1 LYAKSVEDTG
11 AAGQRW
17 FRRPLALL
25 ALLLVV
31 SVAGVTAILTRGEP
45 SPWPLPA
52 LVGLFYATLHL
63 PRTLAIGGSLFV
75 SASFLAA
82 SVAVVPEGALSP
94 RSLLLFQVPL
104 IVGAIGIAIGT
115 QRDYRVLAE
124 ERALRAE
131 ESRDSDSRRRV
142 ADERLRIARDLH
154 DVIAHHMAVITV
166 QSGVAH
172 HLLRED
178 PDEAA
183 KSLRHVVDS
192 SREVLEE
199 LHVMVGVL
207 RSGPDDDG
215 ESTRP
220 VPGLDQLDA
229 LIAQSGTAGL
239 AVTRRDTGATRELP
253 PALDVVAYRI
263 VQEALTNAGKHG
275 DSTAEVSVT
284 FGPGR
289 LTLTVSNP
297 VPGAAGHARIDHAGG
312 FGLVGMRERATAV
325 GGMLTADLSAGHFV
339 LTATLPVPHK
349 AADA

>member
-1 LYAKSVEDTG
+1 MEDTG
-11 AAGQRW
+11 ARGQRW
-17 FRRPLALL
+17 FRRPPALL
-25 ALLLVV
+25 ALIF
-31 SVAGVTAILTRGEP
+31 VASAVGAAVILTRGEP
-45 SPWPLPA
+45 SPLPLPA
-52 LVGLFYATLHL
+52 LIGLFYATLYL
-63 PRTLAIGGSLFV
+63 PRGLAIGGSLFA
-75 SASFLAA
+75 SALFFAA
-82 SVAVVPEGALSP
+82 SAAVVSEGALSTKA
-94 RSLLLFQVPL
+94 LLLFQVPL

-115 QRDYRVLAE
+115 QRDYRIAAE

-131 ESRDSDSRRRV
+131 ESRDSDSHRRV

-166 QSGVAH
+166 QSGVAQ
-172 HLLRED
+172 HLLRDD

-220 VPGLDQLDA
+220 APGLDQLDA
-229 LIAQSGTAGL
+229 LVAQTVSAGL
-239 AVTRRDTGATRELP
+239 AVTRRDIGAARKLP

-263 VQEALTNAGKHG
+263 IQEALTNAGKHG
-275 DSTAEVSVT
+275 DATAEVSVI

-289 LTLTVSNP
+289 LTLTVTNP
-297 VPGAAGHARIDHAGG
+297 VPGPVDHARTDPARG

-325 GGMLTADLSAGHFV
+325 GGTLSSDLSGGRFV
-339 LTATLPVPHK
+339 LTATLPLAK
-349 AADA
+349 EADDS